1 MDGNPENKWEKNEML
16 KKILWGK
23 LGLVFFS
30 LFLSINAFA
39 QEDKI
44 GQVAID
50 TYKAQIRLPQGTEI
64 KFLEKKESPIPG
76 FFSVKLLLSM
86 PDKDTPVVIYV
97 DKAGEK
103 VILGNLFIKG
113 ENVTVKEAGS
123 SIPKKADMG
132 SLEMEKSPFMGPQG
146 AKVTIVEFANFECP
160 FCQDSWVKL
169 KELMGQHPDDI
180 RYVFKHFPF
189 QAQGKAFELSEM
201 AAAAQEISNGAFWA
215 IHDFLFSP
223 EGQTLITG
231 DKEAIKQ
238 KIEQVL
244 KANGYDA
251 KAFQSALEVGRGIK
265 RVREDMALGTRLRVT
280 GTPTKVVNGDII
292 VGSNTD
298 NVWERLLEK

>member
-1 MDGNPENKWEKNEML
+1 MV

-23 LGLVFFS
+23 LGLLFFS

-50 TYKAQIRLPQGTEI
+50 TFKAQIRLPQGTGI
-64 KFLEKKESPIPG
+64 SFLEKKESPIPG

-113 ENVTVKEAGS
+113 ENVTVKEAGPPIS
-123 SIPKKADMG
+123 KKADMG

-160 FCQDSWVKL
+160 FCQDSWMKL
-169 KELMGQHPDDI
+169 KELMEQYPDDI

-189 QAQGKAFELSEM
+189 QAQGKVFELSEM
-201 AAAAQEISNGAFWA
+201 AAAAQEISNEAFWA
-215 IHDFLFSP
+215 VHDFLFSP
-223 EGQTLITG
+223 EGQAFAG
-231 DKEAIKQ
+231 GEKEALKKRIG
-238 KIEQVL
+238 EVL
-244 KANGYDA
+244 KEKGYDTE
-251 KAFQSALEVGRGIK
+251 AFQSALETGKGRK
-265 RVREDMALGTRLRVT
+265 RVEGDMAVGNRLRVT
-280 GTPTKVVNGDII
+280 GTPTKVINGDII
-292 VGSNTD
+292 VGSNID
-298 NVWERLLEK
+298 NVWERYLKE